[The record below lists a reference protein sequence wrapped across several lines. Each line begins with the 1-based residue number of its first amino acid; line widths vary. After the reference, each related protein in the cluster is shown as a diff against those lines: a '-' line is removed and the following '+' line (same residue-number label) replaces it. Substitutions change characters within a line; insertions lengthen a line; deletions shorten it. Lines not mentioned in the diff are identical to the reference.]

1 MFVSRP
7 PIAWRPESFRWWFL
21 PCWLGL
27 DAPLVALTWTWAISH
42 AAQSVLRT
50 RATTMLFLVVWSIY
64 LLDRL
69 IDVAR
74 CKDWAHATGRL
85 RFGRCFPQFFWT
97 CLGVCITGMIAMLW
111 IGLRSEVVW
120 RGTIVF
126 LGVCLHFLVFVV
138 PVFLRKKLFGKE
150 LGVGLFFAFGA
161 YACLGGTMRSLP
173 LFGAL
178 ALVVT
183 FNCLVIASRDADSD
197 RANDPGGASHWWR
210 NMHRDLLWIGAAF
223 TCAALAAAAL
233 AAETA
238 FYLSLAAAC
247 GALTVLHLRSRHL
260 RGDTVRS
267 LADFALLT
275 PLPVM
280 GVAHSFGHLVS

>member
-7 PIAWRPESFRWWFL
+7 PIEWRPESFRWWFL

-27 DAPLVALTWTWAISH
+27 DAPLVALTWTWAISQ
-42 AAQSVLRT
+42 AAQSMLRT
-50 RATTMLFLVVWSIY
+50 RATSMLFLVVWSIY

-74 CKDWAHATGRL
+74 CKDWEHATGRL
-85 RFGRCFPQFFWT
+85 RFGRCFPQLFWA
-97 CLGVCITGMIAMLW
+97 CLGVCIAGMIAMLGL
-111 IGLRSEVVW
+111 GLRSEVVW

-138 PVFLRKKLFGKE
+138 PVFLRRKLFGKE

-161 YACLGGTMRSLP
+161 YACLGGTMGSLP
-173 LFGAL
+173 LFGSL

-210 NMHRDLLWIGAAF
+210 SMHRDLLWIGTAF
-223 TCAALAAAAL
+223 TIAAIIAAALAEQTAFYLALAAAFA
-233 AAETA
+233 
-238 FYLSLAAAC
+238 
-247 GALTVLHLRSRHL
+247 ALTVLHLRSRCL
-260 RGDTVRS
+260 SGDAVRS
-267 LADFALLT
+267 LADFALLI
-275 PLPVM
+275 PLPVI
-280 GVAHSFGHLVS
+280 GLTQLIGS